1 MAIIGGIPHFQTY
14 PIRDDWNLSRG
25 TSRAMSAMTLLWTIG
40 ILLCCPATRQLAMG
54 KWTCKKMTCIS
65 SVLKSIHSR
74 PPRLNRQFLQQLLHH
89 IASCCVG
96 ILHTGRIYE
105 DNMGMHMGSCCRA
118 NDAHLAKVDVC
129 QFEILYFPK
138 RAGIAT
144 SNWFPKLFTP
154 TKSRHWLLLMFTS
167 CLSTWIPHFFSDLSC
182 HVMPCHAMSCHF
194 RPSWPAEKRQAA
206 NPSRESRCNPPPP
219 VPRSPHRHFR
229 TSAPANLANWRNF
242 GIGQNSES
250 IDNL

>member
-1 MAIIGGIPHFQTY
+1 VLSSYKTTCHGKMA
-14 PIRDDWNLSRG
+14 
-25 TSRAMSAMTLLWTIG
+25 
-40 ILLCCPATRQLAMG
+40 
-54 KWTCKKMTCIS
+54 TCKKMTCIS

-74 PPRLNRQFLQQLLHH
+74 HPRLNRQFVQQLLHH

-129 QFEILYFPK
+129 QFKILYFPK

-154 TKSRHWLLLMFTS
+154 TKSRHWLLLMFPS
-167 CLSTWIPHFFSDLSC
+167 CLSTWIPHFFNDLSC
-182 HVMPCHAMSCHF
+182 YVLPF
-194 RPSWPAEKRQAA
+194 PAFLTSGKKAGCQ
-206 NPSRESRCNPPPP
+206 SLSGESM
-219 VPRSPHRHFR
+219 
-229 TSAPANLANWRNF
+229 
-242 GIGQNSES
+242 
-250 IDNL
+250 

>member
-1 MAIIGGIPHFQTY
+1 
-14 PIRDDWNLSRG
+14 
-25 TSRAMSAMTLLWTIG
+25 
-40 ILLCCPATRQLAMG
+40 
-54 KWTCKKMTCIS
+54 MTCIS

-182 HVMPCHAMSCHF
+182 HVMPCHAISGLLDQRKKGRLPIPLGRVDVIHHLLCQGLPIGIFELQHLPTW
-194 RPSWPAEKRQAA
+194 RTEGIL
-206 NPSRESRCNPPPP
+206 ESAKI
-219 VPRSPHRHFR
+219 V
-229 TSAPANLANWRNF
+229 NLLIICK
-242 GIGQNSES
+242 G
-250 IDNL
+250 